1 VIVVFFVLLGFMDVF
16 VSVLMVL
23 THLGLLHR
31 WRFAFMGAA
40 YLIGKGFLFK
50 GSFLSIIDIIAGVY
64 FILIMFGVKTF
75 MVYVFLAIMVYKF
88 IASLVMR

>member
-1 VIVVFFVLLGFMDVF
+1 MVFFVLLGFLDVF
-16 VSVLMVL
+16 ISVLMLL

-40 YLIGKGFLFK
+40 YLIGKGFLFR
-50 GSFLSIIDIIAGVY
+50 GSFLSFIDIAAGIY
-64 FILIMFGVKTF
+64 FILIMFGLKTF
-75 MVYVFLAIMVYKF
+75 LVYVFLAIMVYKL